1 VPFQELYDEETVRLG
16 FRILVDSTVSGFD
29 VAFLP
34 QSFKEGYWHQRA
46 GERHG
51 KPVQGNRELLV
62 VKDKLEDPQVS

>member
-1 VPFQELYDEETVRLG
+1 MKKQFSWVSEFW
-16 FRILVDSTVSGFD
+16 STVSGVD

-51 KPVQGNRELLV
+51 KPAQGNRELLV
-62 VKDKLEDPQVS
+62 VKDKLEDPQVSLG